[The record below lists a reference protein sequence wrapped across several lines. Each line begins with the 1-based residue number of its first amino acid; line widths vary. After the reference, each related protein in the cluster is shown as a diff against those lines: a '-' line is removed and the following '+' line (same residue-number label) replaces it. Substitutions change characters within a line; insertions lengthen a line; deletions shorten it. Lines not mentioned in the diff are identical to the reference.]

1 VCVCACACVCV
12 CVRARAF
19 VCAYICLIANSD
31 AILLMGLFE
40 MESVSL
46 CVCVCVRVCTRRVQ
60 KHDSQRAVNHMH
72 LHGLHTY
79 KHIIQI
85 HFKYVYIHVCV

>member
-1 VCVCACACVCV
+1 VCA
-12 CVRARAF
+12 CVRAREF
-19 VCAYICLIANSD
+19 VCAYICLMMNSD

-60 KHDSQRAVNHMH
+60 KHDNQRVVNYMH
-72 LHGLHTY
+72 VHGLYTYKNTHTY
-79 KHIIQI
+79 IY
-85 HFKYVYIHVCV
+85 KYIYIYI